1 MRITCHVILFL
12 VCPEK
17 RSGVRIQIVQGR
29 MKEEWF
35 DREEDGITL
44 ITEDSDCKSTEVRNR
59 KMILLTIVEIL
70 LRAKKIYNPCA
81 IHYISVSS
89 HVLGEGAAYW
99 LTVE

>member
-29 MKEEWF
+29 MKEGWF
-35 DREEDGITL
+35 DREEDRITL

-59 KMILLTIVEIL
+59 KMILLTIVEFCL
-70 LRAKKIYNPCA
+70 ELRRYTTRVRSIIYPYHHTCW
-81 IHYISVSS
+81 
-89 HVLGEGAAYW
+89 GKEQRTG
-99 LTVE
+99 